1 MPTVAYQG
9 HPGAYSDVAARTLV
23 PEAETRGYP
32 SFDAAAEA
40 IARGEVDF
48 AVLPVENAI
57 AGPVPRNY
65 ELLWEHP
72 ELRIRGETMLPIELC
87 LIGVE
92 GATESSIV
100 EVRSHP
106 VALEQVRRMIDARGW
121 RRSTATDTAGAV
133 REVVEFGDPAVAAI
147 GPALAAEIY
156 GATILARGV
165 QDESENYTRFF
176 LIERDGGAPFDK
188 LSSAR
193 GAGVTTGERA
203 CIGIAVEDRPGSLR
217 DALSAFAD
225 RGIDLRFLI
234 ARPDRR
240 VPFRYRFFVELTNV
254 DDARLDAALAEIGG
268 EQRVLGRY

>member
-9 HPGAYSDVAARTLV
+9 HPGAFSDVAARELV
-23 PEAETRGYP
+23 PGAETRGYP

-40 IARGEVDF
+40 LASGEVDY

-65 ELLWEHP
+65 ELLWEHST
-72 ELRIRGETMLPIELC
+72 LRIRGETMLAIELC
-87 LIGVE
+87 LIGTAGASLERVE
-92 GATESSIV
+92 

-106 VALEQVRRMIDARGW
+106 VALEQVHRLIAACGW
-121 RRSTATDTAGAV
+121 RRSTASDTAGAV
-133 REVVEFGDPAVAAI
+133 REIVALGDETLAAI
-147 GPALAAEIY
+147 GPALAAEIH
-156 GATILARGV
+156 GGTILARDV

-176 LIERDGGAPFDK
+176 LLARNDAA
-188 LSSAR
+188 SA
-193 GAGVTTGERA
+193 GDRA
-203 CIGIAVEDRPGSLR
+203 CVGISVEDRPGSLR

-225 RGIDLRFLI
+225 RAIDLRFLI

-254 DDARLDAALAEIGG
+254 DDARLAAALAEIGG
-268 EQRVLGRY
+268 EQRILGRY